1 MTSSVLEKYYH
12 LGAVRIK
19 AVKLLAERGIT
30 HRMSEKEIAQ
40 EVGVSAET
48 LTKWKSDPQF
58 NKALLEYAKEISR
71 SSMTK
76 VLARLNSE
84 IDTSSTRDFINLARL
99 IMQYHGELTDKSEV
113 TIKDEGKTVDDILNE
128 LTKYTGLNPDDF
140 KEK

>member
-1 MTSSVLEKYYH
+1 VE
-12 LGAVRIK
+12 
-19 AVKLLAERGIT
+19 LLIECPK
-30 HRMSEKEIAQ
+30 KEIAQ